1 MIKTNKLITAE
12 TNRDKFSDKQ
22 HQPEN
27 KESGNRYSDLELWR
41 MFKKGH
47 EGAFSI
53 IYNKFFDIMVSYG
66 HIFTH
71 DGELIKD
78 CIQDLFVDLRS
89 SRNLSDTDSI
99 KFYLLKGLKWKLA
112 KYIRKSRSFVSLAD
126 KHTSILKFEVSH
138 EFRLINHQLESDM
151 RSKLSQIMN
160 DIAPRQ
166 KECIY
171 YFYYQGFS
179 YKEIAAIMKLRS
191 AKSARNLLY
200 KAIKSLKRQFER

>member
-1 MIKTNKLITAE
+1 MIKTDKLITAE
-12 TNRDKFSDKQ
+12 TNPEKFSNKL

-27 KESGNRYSDLELWR
+27 KESGNRYSDLELWQ

-53 IYNKFFDIMVSYG
+53 IYNNFFDIMVSYG

-71 DGELIKD
+71 DRELIKD
-78 CIQDLFVDLRS
+78 CIQDLFVDLRRS
-89 SRNLSDTDSI
+89 KNLSDTDSI

-112 KYIRKSRSFVSLAD
+112 KYIRKSQAYVSLAD
-126 KHTSILKFEVSH
+126 KHISLLKFEVSH
-138 EFRLINHQLESDM
+138 EFRLINHQLESDR
-151 RSKLSQIMN
+151 RSKLSKIMN
-160 DIAPRQ
+160 EIAPRQ

-200 KAIKSLKRQFER
+200 KAIKSLKRQFEG